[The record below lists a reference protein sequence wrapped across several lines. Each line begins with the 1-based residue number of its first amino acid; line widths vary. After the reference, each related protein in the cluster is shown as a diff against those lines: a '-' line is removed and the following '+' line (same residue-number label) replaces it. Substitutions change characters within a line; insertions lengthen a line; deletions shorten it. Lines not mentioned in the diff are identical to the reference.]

1 MAIFW
6 KAAAAALI
14 TVILGLALGKQEKD
28 IGAILS
34 MAVCCMVTVS
44 TLIYLEPVLDFL
56 RELESVG
63 DLQGDFLG
71 ILLKI
76 LGIGLVAEIA
86 SAVCNDAGN
95 GSLGKTIHMLGSAVI
110 LYLSLPV
117 FRGLIDMLSRILEEI

>member
-1 MAIFW
+1 MAVFW

-14 TVILGLALGKQEKD
+14 TVILSLALGKQEKD

-34 MAVCCMVTVS
+34 IAVCSMVMVS
-44 TLIYLEPVLDFL
+44 VLIYLEPVLDFL
-56 RELESVG
+56 RELEALG

-71 ILLKI
+71 ILLKA

-86 SAVCNDAGN
+86 SGVCSDAGN
-95 GSLGKTIHMLGSAVI
+95 GSLGKTIHMLGSAAI

-117 FRGLIDMLSRILEEI
+117 FRAFMDMLSRILEEI

>member
-1 MAIFW
+1 MSIFW

-14 TVILGLALGKQEKD
+14 TVVLSLALGKQEKD

-34 MAVCCMVTVS
+34 MAVCCMVMVS
-44 TLIYLEPVLDFL
+44 ALIYLEPVLEFL
-56 RELESVG
+56 RELESFG

-71 ILLKI
+71 ILMKA

-86 SAVCNDAGN
+86 STVCMDAGN
-95 GSLGKTIHMLGSAVI
+95 GSLGKTIHTLGAAAI

-117 FRGLIDMLSRILEEI
+117 FRGMVDLLRRILEEV

>member
-1 MAIFW
+1 MVIFW

-14 TVILGLALGKQEKD
+14 TVILGLSLSKQEKD

-34 MAVCCMVTVS
+34 MAVCCMVMVS
-44 TLIYLEPVLDFL
+44 ALIYLEPVLDFL
-56 RELESVG
+56 KELEAAG

-71 ILLKI
+71 ILLKV

-86 SAVCNDAGN
+86 SSVCSDAGN
-95 GSLGKTIHMLGSAVI
+95 GSLGKTVHIMGSAVI

-117 FRGLIDMLSRILEEI
+117 FRSLMDVLSRILEDI